1 MNEECIHP
9 EGNVIAMRRPIILT
23 ACAIAL
29 VAAGCGGSDKKASTT
44 APASSGGA
52 AASGDAADSGL
63 FSNLKQSEGPSKL
76 DLALKVKIDG
86 VPTAAGAAGAL
97 LSQPISLK
105 VTGVSDSAAKASD
118 VDISLDLGALALKAK
133 LLTDGD
139 KRWLQYDDSWY
150 VLDTAALAGAA
161 GGVTGGTTTAPSV
174 DTNKIKAALADPSK
188 FFKDSKKVGDE
199 KVGDIDTEHITG
211 TLDVAKAL
219 DATKELG
226 GAGSTGVAPD
236 QAKQIT
242 DAFKDPTVD
251 VWIGKD
257 DRVVHRI
264 AFKLNGDFT
273 NVADAQGLKGLAVDL
288 DATMLPAE
296 TPKITPPAD
305 AKSSQEL
312 LMAVL
317 GGFGPALGLGTL
329 PTATG

>member
-1 MNEECIHP
+1 
-9 EGNVIAMRRPIILT
+9 MRRPVILAT
-23 ACAIAL
+23 CAIAL
-29 VAAGCGGSDKKASTT
+29 IAAGCGGGGKKDSTSTT
-44 APASSGGA
+44 PASSGAA
-52 AASGDAADSGL
+52 AASSDAGL

-105 VTGVSDSAAKASD
+105 LSGVSDSAAKSSD
-118 VDISLDLGALALKAK
+118 IDIKLDLGALALNAK
-133 LLTDGD
+133 LLSAGD

-150 VLDTAALAGAA
+150 VLDATALAGAA
-161 GGVTGGTTTAPSV
+161 GGVTGGTTTTPSV
-174 DTNKIKAALADPSK
+174 DTDKIKSALADPSE
-188 FFKDSKKVGDE
+188 FFKDAKKVGDE
-199 KVGDIDTEHITG
+199 KVGDIQTEHITG

-219 DATKELG
+219 DATKQLAG
-226 GAGSTGVAPD
+226 SGSTGVSPD

-251 VWIGKD
+251 IWIGKD
-257 DRVVHRI
+257 DRVVHRL
-264 AFKLNGDFT
+264 AFKVNGDFT
-273 NVADAQGLKGLAVDL
+273 NVADAQGLKGLSIDL
-288 DATMLPAE
+288 DATMLPADS
-296 TPKITPPAD
+296 PKITPPAN

-317 GGFGPALGLGTL
+317 GGFGPALGLGGL